1 MNRFWFSVILFC
13 AISAYSGLSSI
24 PIQFLLCCCATS
36 AVVPAPRNGSRTV
49 PFGGHPAR
57 MQGSTSS
64 VGYVAKCAPLYGLV
78 LISHTER
85 LLRLPSCRVRLLVT
99 PLPWTTRWVPLRV
112 SCPMMTLP
120 AVAPA
125 AFRCCHVAPGVVFA
139 CSSIAWWL

>member
-1 MNRFWFSVILFC
+1 MKRFWFSVILFC

>member
-78 LISHTER
+78 LIVQTDLRFFIAPTVYPVEDEFASVPRRESRRAPR
-85 LLRLPSCRVRLLVT
+85 LS
-99 PLPWTTRWVPLRV
+99 
-112 SCPMMTLP
+112 P
-120 AVAPA
+120 AQMAGSLMA
-125 AFRCCHVAPGVVFA
+125 SA
-139 CSSIAWWL
+139 S